1 MKITANMVT
10 MARIVLLPL
19 PCAMLLYGTGPIL
32 WLCLVLFVFL
42 GFTDFIDGLMARRD
56 GPTRFGGLI
65 DPVADKIFM
74 AAIILPLVAGGAS
87 VQCPAWVA
95 GALFSRELLVTS
107 LRSAVSLRGA
117 HIRTSKLAK
126 MKTITQMGGVGTIF
140 LSTKLHVSHNELLVV
155 LGLLLAAPFLGVWLF
170 YKIKHSER
178 PPPYFAAPVAAG
190 SIVWT
195 ALSQMPIETSVL
207 VQFIVIVAITWI
219 SGLDYLLG
227 ALAPFRSAGL
237 KMADY
242 SRLLWAVGHG
252 ALIPSLT
259 GSYKAAVLPILVA
272 LSAELATGGVD
283 NVVVAER
290 GRAESWPFLI
300 SGVLSLIFFS
310 SVLASRWLPLGFQAA
325 WVPWA
330 AAVLALFSLGV
341 FARYFTAHRE
351 LFAQSLD

>member
-10 MARIVLLPL
+10 MARIVLLPV
-19 PCAMLLYGTGPIL
+19 PCAMLLYGTGPII
-32 WLCLVLFVFL
+32 WLCLVLFVVL
-42 GFTDFIDGLMARRD
+42 GFTDFVDGYMARRD

-74 AAIILPLVAGGAS
+74 AAIILPLVAGGANI
-87 VQCPAWVA
+87 QCPAWVA

-107 LRSAVSLRGA
+107 LRSAVSIRGA

-126 MKTITQMGGVGTIF
+126 MKTITQMGGVGTVF
-140 LSTKLHVSHNELLVV
+140 LSTKLHDNPDLLILAGV
-155 LGLLLAAPFLGVWLF
+155 LLTAPFLGIWLF
-170 YKIKHSER
+170 YKIKHAER
-178 PPPYFAAPVAAG
+178 PPPYFAAPVTCGFVA
-190 SIVWT
+190 WT
-195 ALSQMPIETSVL
+195 ALSQVSVETSVL
-207 VQFIVIVAITWI
+207 VQFIVIVAMTWI

-237 KMADY
+237 KLADY
-242 SRLLWAVGHG
+242 SRLIWALGHG
-252 ALIPSLT
+252 ALVPSLT

-300 SGVLSLIFFS
+300 SGVLSLLFF
-310 SVLASRWLPLGFQAA
+310 AMAFWLPLGFSAA

-330 AAVLALFSLGV
+330 ASALALVSLTV
-341 FARYFTAHRE
+341 FARYFSAHRE